1 MGFNLVGGFICP
13 VSLVC
18 PSCPPYV
25 PLCLPYD
32 PNMSSYVPLYAPIPH
47 TSSSSLCMYDHPSV
61 PICLLLCS
69 CYIPSLCSL
78 LCIMIIL
85 CLLWP
90 LPMFSP
96 LAFYAPSLCPCYV
109 SMHSAMSLCTSYT
122 PLCPSPCSS
131 MSSICPN
138 SDGLRLPTNQPI
150 VPIVQPKLICIC
162 LCSPQQPITL

>member
-1 MGFNLVGGFICP
+1 MGFNLVSGYICP

-18 PSCPPYV
+18 PSFASYA

-32 PNMSSYVPLYAPIPH
+32 PNIFSYVPLYAPIPH

-61 PICLLLCS
+61 PICLLICS
-69 CYIPSLCSL
+69 CYVPSLCSL

-96 LAFYAPSLCPCYV
+96 LAFYAPSLYPCYV
-109 SMHSAMSLCTSYT
+109 SMQCAPPT
-122 PLCPSPCSS
+122 PLLCPPPRCSPISP
-131 MSSICPN
+131 ICPN
-138 SDGLRLPTNQPI
+138 SDGLRLPTNQ
-150 VPIVQPKLICIC
+150 
-162 LCSPQQPITL
+162 

>member
-1 MGFNLVGGFICP
+1 MGFNLVGGYICP

-18 PSCPPYV
+18 PSCPPYA

-32 PNMSSYVPLYAPIPH
+32 PNISSYVPLYAPIPH

-96 LAFYAPSLCPCYV
+96 LAFYAPSLYPCYV
-109 SMHSAMSLCTSYT
+109 SMHCAMPLCTSYT
-122 PLCPSPCSS
+122 LPMPLPMFPYVPH
-131 MSSICPN
+131 MPQFWWAKAPN
-138 SDGLRLPTNQPI
+138 QSANSNYCTA
-150 VPIVQPKLICIC
+150 KLINIC
-162 LCSPQQPITL
+162 LCSPPQPITL